1 MPHSKFA
8 KSSGS
13 KALQKRLNFCFAT
26 LSNGHKVI
34 RLLTSTG
41 VRLAFIPKAWELSRS
56 AIGEAYKSTQGSTWS
71 LESPARGQSESSS
84 VLLEV
89 GYLTCTS
96 ERGEGMKKG
105 AYVFR
110 HDHWKYGIKLMLTG
124 EGKTCNP
131 VSSKTEPSTP
141 RDTNQLSN

>member
-13 KALQKRLNFCFAT
+13 KTLQKRLNFCFAT
-26 LSNGHKVI
+26 LSKGHKLI
-34 RLLTSTG
+34 RLSTSTG
-41 VRLAFIPKAWELSRS
+41 VILAFIPKAWELSRS
-56 AIGEAYKSTQGSTWS
+56 AIGVAYKLTQGSTWS
-71 LESPARGQSESSS
+71 SESPARGQPESSS

-96 ERGEGMKKG
+96 KREEGMTKD

-124 EGKTCNP
+124 EGKTYNT
-131 VSSKTEPSTP
+131 VSSKTEPP
-141 RDTNQLSN
+141 ILRDTNQPSN